1 MTRPK
6 SLVVNVHRQHVV
18 VAKRTRR
25 GVQYQYQKTTN
36 APALTKKSLSS
47 LGQTNGHININTP
60 QALSQLEYSGIEVGS
75 PLEVGTSGPMKKKKT
90 MVSYVY
96 CPALCI

>member
-6 SLVVNVHRQHVV
+6 SSVVNVHRQHVV

-47 LGQTNGHININTP
+47 LGQTNSHINTP
-60 QALSQLEYSGIEVGS
+60 QALSQLEYSGIEAGS

-96 CPALCI
+96 CPALRI

>member
-1 MTRPK
+1 MTHPK
-6 SLVVNVHRQHVV
+6 SSVVNVHRQHVV
-18 VAKRTRR
+18 VAKRTQR

-47 LGQTNGHININTP
+47 LGQTNGHINTP

-96 CPALCI
+96 CPALRI